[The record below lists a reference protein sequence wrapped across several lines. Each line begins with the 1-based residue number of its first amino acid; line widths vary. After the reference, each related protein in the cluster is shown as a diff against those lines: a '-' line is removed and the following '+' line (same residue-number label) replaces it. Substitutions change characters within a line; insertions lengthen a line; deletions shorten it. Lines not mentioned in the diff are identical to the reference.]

1 MIYPI
6 GSVYMSLNNVNPSA
20 MFGGSWQELTGSY
33 IKLGG
38 DGTIAHNCK
47 TSCHVTVSNDGQ
59 NPCPTNCNFYVS
71 GSDIYQGNRSFYYD
85 GIPSCE
91 SDNYYSSC
99 GLCHND
105 CFSNHNCGNN
115 VGGEAIGISGCSVG
129 EYFVNYYACYN
140 GCVGCVGCYYE
151 TYTYYDCHSCNSAC
165 HSCNS
170 NCNSCNSNCHGSVGE
185 SFNIMYVHM
194 WKRVG

>member
-1 MIYPI
+1 
-6 GSVYMSLNNVNPSA
+6 MSLNNVNPSA

-59 NPCPTNCNFYVS
+59 NPCPTNCNYFVS
-71 GSDIYQGNRSFYYD
+71 NSDMSTTTICYTCFNGVSLPYY
-85 GIPSCE
+85 CE
-91 SDNYYSSC
+91 NADDNWC
-99 GLCHND
+99 NNCFGGCFND
-105 CFSNHNCGNN
+105 NEAHCGNN
-115 VGGEAIGISGCSVG
+115 AVGGTIYVQSSGVKACSRGVG
-129 EYFVNYYACYN
+129 GYTHIWICDD
-140 GCVGCVGCYYE
+140 GCVGCVNCHSN
-151 TYTYYDCHSCNSAC
+151 TYYTCNSCNSAC

-170 NCNSCNSNCHGSVGE
+170 HCANCYSNCHGSVGE
-185 SFNIMYVHM
+185 NFNIMYVHM